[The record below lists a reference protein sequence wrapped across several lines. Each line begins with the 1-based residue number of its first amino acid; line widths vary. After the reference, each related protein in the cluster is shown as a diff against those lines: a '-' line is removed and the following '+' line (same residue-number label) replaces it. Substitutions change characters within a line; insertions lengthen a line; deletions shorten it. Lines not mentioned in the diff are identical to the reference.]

1 MSLTRFLIDDR
12 PIIKMVPSDTVID
25 AVNKM
30 SDADRSSV
38 LILNPLGL
46 LEGIFTERDLM
57 TRVVKPGLDPA
68 TTTLDKVMTK
78 DVIVLTRTTALD
90 HAVAIMAKNHVRHL
104 PVEDENRKIIGVISL
119 RHLLHDK
126 INQVVQELKV
136 LEDYDSN
143 VPGG

>member
-12 PIIKMVPSDTVID
+12 PIIKMNPSDTVID
-25 AVNKM
+25 AVNRM
-30 SDADRSSV
+30 AEVDRSSV
-38 LILNPLGL
+38 LILNQLGL

-57 TRVVKPGLDPA
+57 LRVVKPGLNPA
-68 TTTLDKVMTK
+68 TTTLDAVMTK
-78 DVIVLTRTTALD
+78 DVIVLTRNTTLD
-90 HAVAIMAKNHVRHL
+90 HAVSIMAKNHVRHL